1 MPSTPTPPSLVQ
13 AFAIIGDRN
22 TIPIVPSPTPGAAS
36 FNLGFPPATMTD
48 PTAGGIPPDG
58 EDMNGILYMM
68 SAHIAWLAAGGC
80 YHFNIDVVTVQGGY
94 GIGQIV
100 QSAVTPELFFIN
112 FVAGNTNDP
121 DSVITGWYAYS
132 PVGGAVGAQTAV
144 LPPGVS
150 SDFALNRGIGFLE
163 CNPATGAAN
172 LTGISHTNVTNGQ
185 QVIVTNLNG
194 ANLLTLKALDG
205 SSLAANRFRLIADIT
220 LPQYA
225 NLTLKYSSAIGV
237 WVPVS

>member
-1 MPSTPTPPSLVQ
+1 MSTPVPPSLVV
-13 AFAIIGDRN
+13 AFANAGAAN
-22 TIPIVPSPTPGAAS
+22 AIPVTPTPTPGQAS
-36 FNLGFPPATMTD
+36 LALGFPPITMSTD
-48 PTAGGIPPDG
+48 PGAIPPDG
-58 EDMNGILYMM
+58 EDMNGILKIITQ
-68 SAHIAWLAAGGC
+68 HIAWMTAGGC
-80 YHFNIDVVTVQGGY
+80 YHFNADVVSLQGGY

-112 FVAGNTNDP
+112 FVANNTNDP

-132 PVGGAVGAQTAV
+132 PVGGAVGAQSAV

-150 SDFALNRGIGFLE
+150 SDFALNRGVGFLE
-163 CNPATGAAN
+163 CNPTTGAAD
-172 LTGISHTNVTNGQ
+172 LTGISHANVTNGQ
-185 QVIVTNLNG
+185 QVIITNLNG

-205 SSLAANRFRLIADIT
+205 SSSAANQFRLIADIT

>member
-1 MPSTPTPPSLVQ
+1 MSTPFPPSLVQ
-13 AFAIIGDRN
+13 AFAALGDAN
-22 TIPIVPSPTPGAAS
+22 VIPIVPSPTPGAAS
-36 FNLGFPPATMTD
+36 FDLGFPPATMTD

-58 EDMNGILYMM
+58 KDMNGILKMI
-68 SAHIAWLAAGGC
+68 SAHIAWISAGGC
-80 YHFNIDVVTVQGGY
+80 YQFNADVVSVAGGY
-94 GIGQIV
+94 GVGQIL

-112 FVAGNTNDP
+112 FLAGNTNNP

-132 PVGGAVGAQTAV
+132 PVGGAVGVQAAA
-144 LPPGVS
+144 LPAGVS

-163 CNPATGAAN
+163 CNPSAGAAN

-185 QVIVTNLNG
+185 QVIITNLNG
-194 ANLLTLKALDG
+194 SNLLTLKANDG
-205 SSLAANRFRLIADIT
+205 SSLPANQFRLIADIT

-225 NLTLKYSSAIGV
+225 NLTLKYSSTIGV